1 MLCDELVAFCIAR
14 FDLAALLNMNL
25 QIPVQAEIFA
35 DILKDIPCDDDWDE
49 SKPLEKSYKRLN
61 MKRYKLSKTLLSEK
75 TKVEGT
81 EEELST
87 GTSKDHKGS
96 GLSMITGKPDV
107 VIKIEHPE
115 VIAMQEEARVVRTGE
130 VKLLG
135 KMQELKKMKAQLLAL
150 DTVAGQL

>member
-1 MLCDELVAFCIAR
+1 MVCDELVVFCIAR

-61 MKRYKLSKTLLSEK
+61 MKRYKLSKTLLTEK
-75 TKVEGT
+75 SKVEGT

-87 GTSKDHKGS
+87 GTSKFHKGS
-96 GLSMITGKPDV
+96 GLSMITGKPDI
-107 VIKIEHPE
+107 VIKVECPE
-115 VIAMQEEARVVRTGE
+115 VISMQEEARIVRTGE

-150 DTVAGQL
+150 DTLAGQL